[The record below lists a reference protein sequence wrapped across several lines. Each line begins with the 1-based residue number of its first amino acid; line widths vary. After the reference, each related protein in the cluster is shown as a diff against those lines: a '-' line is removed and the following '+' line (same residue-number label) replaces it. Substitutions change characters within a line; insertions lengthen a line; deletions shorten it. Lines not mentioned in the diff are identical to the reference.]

1 LAPPATD
8 LGPEQQAFVGDVFRD
23 RSDRCDFVDRHQG
36 EHALQAVTAGRFNVH
51 RAWDQT
57 LDVDGEEHLV

>member
-1 LAPPATD
+1 
-8 LGPEQQAFVGDVFRD
+8 VGDVFRD

-36 EHALQAVTAGRFNVH
+36 EHAVQAVTAGRFNVH